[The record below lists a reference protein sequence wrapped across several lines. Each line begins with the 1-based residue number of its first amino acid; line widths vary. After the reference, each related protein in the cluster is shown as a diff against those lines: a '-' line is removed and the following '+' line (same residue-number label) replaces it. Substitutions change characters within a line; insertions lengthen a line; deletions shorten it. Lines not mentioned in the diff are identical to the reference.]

1 MPEFPIA
8 TGARHSFRK
17 TLSNPQLSQKSY
29 STKISKSPQCLELMK
44 KIKVFPDR
52 QIFLV
57 GLLNIFKKRTAGIF
71 DQRSESVATLS
82 ETSRG
87 TITN

>member
-1 MPEFPIA
+1 M

-57 GLLNIFKKRTAGIF
+57 GLLNIFKKGTAGIF
-71 DQRSESVATLS
+71 DQRSQAPPAPS
-82 ETSRG
+82 ETPRVY
-87 TITN
+87 NYN